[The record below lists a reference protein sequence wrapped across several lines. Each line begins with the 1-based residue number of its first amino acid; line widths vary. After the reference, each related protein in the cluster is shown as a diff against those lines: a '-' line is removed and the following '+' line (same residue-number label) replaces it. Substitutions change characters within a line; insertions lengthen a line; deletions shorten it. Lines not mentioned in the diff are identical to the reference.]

1 MVENTDSVFAEYLS
15 RLHRVTD
22 SVHLLGDSEE
32 RRLLNVFVDMDVAA
46 SDERRTPILRDL
58 LRRPLE
64 EDRDDESEGGSARA
78 ELMLELAAR
87 TDRGEGGL
95 VTASRTLEL
104 GPRVLLTGV
113 AGAGKTTLL
122 RWLANEV
129 ARSAELLPIWVPHL
143 PKLGAD
149 LAEELSALAVAA
161 LDLHDPALVAALAGA
176 IATGRAQLLLD
187 GLDEAP
193 EETQRTLLPRIAQ
206 IGPSVRVIVATRPL
220 GENPVAAAGFVR
232 ARLLGLRAGGTE
244 AFLRRYFGDAAW
256 VSDLVRDLF
265 AWPGAEP
272 WQDNP
277 ALLSLA
283 ASLYR
288 SGKKL
293 DGSAIDLYEAA
304 TSALIAGATTAGASA
319 TNAGAT
325 HAGATGAGATDAGD
339 VASVRA
345 ELIGLAHHMFAPEK
359 GPPRALLRREEA
371 SARAQSTG
379 LLRGGAWLRFAH
391 LSLGE
396 YLAACA
402 PLDLAAERA
411 RFRTSAHSALEL
423 LPMAHALRGDA
434 ALAEALAD
442 ADAED
447 TDDHRMLALVLR
459 AIAFAGE
466 RARAFAKVHAGGL
479 VRRVAERLG
488 SPSARFGPAEEALAE
503 HAERALLVL
512 KAELRQEDGEPLR
525 ALTASLGNV
534 GAEANVLL
542 WTAGL
547 GEPVRRS
554 AHGKAA
560 RRVGAALVRAR
571 MDVSW
576 IVAHTGGEPVFFVRA
591 AAVQALANDPEAYP
605 LLRERLTD
613 DDPNVRAAAVSA
625 LANDPASRPLLR
637 ERLADEDVD
646 VKAGAITA
654 LAGDPDSR
662 PLIRERLKDNEPTD
676 NNVRSAAILAL
687 ADDPASYPLLRE
699 RLSDRSGT
707 VRVAAFQALAKDPE
721 SWALLREKTSDM
733 DYNVRAAAF
742 QALAND
748 PSSLPMLRERLAH
761 ESYAVRSAAVGA
773 LANDP
778 SSAPML
784 RERLVDESWNVRAA
798 AATALAGDAASWPA
812 IRPLLADPDKDV
824 RAAAV
829 EALARDPGAREA
841 IRGLLSDKGARV
853 RAAAATALAETDPHT
868 PPAPA
873 DRAVLAG
880 HLSPADPAIRAAAFH
895 ALATDP
901 NARTFLRERLDD
913 EDLGVKNAVFEALAN
928 DPEARPLLRAH
939 LCDPV
944 ANARCAATRA
954 LANDPES
961 RPLLRERLDDAD
973 PNVRTEAVRALAND
987 LESRALLREH
997 IADIAPA
1004 VRAAAVLALA
1014 TDPLARGLLREKLVD
1029 DDNDVRAAAVYALG
1043 SDPEARTLLREALE
1057 DAAPTVR
1064 VAAVRMLAG
1073 DPGSRALLR
1082 ERLIDRAGTVRAAA
1096 VYAVMSD
1103 PESWVLLRERLEDDD
1118 DLGPSG
1124 RRTGEVI
1131 RAAAVT
1137 ALAKDPGARPLL
1149 LERLADP
1156 APTVRAA
1163 AVYALARDEASRPL
1177 VRTGLVDKASGVR
1190 AAAAHALCTTRPAA
1204 RGVAL
1209 ASLEEDARWSP
1220 AFRAARQFLPGGTPP
1235 DSLDARLLAFLG
1247 AGSSQAGATSV
1258 PGASSTIDSSADPAF
1273 AEAIL
1278 AFLLV
1283 RLGWAAEGGRLGPNG
1298 RVLGELRG
1306 LPDTLAGESIVVRL
1320 RLSAEDL
1327 PKERLLHPLH
1337 NLMEAWQVGA
1347 RLRCASPTSV
1357 WLACADVDFADL
1369 VPPSLPPGSVHWGP
1383 TFWGFALPSVSV

>member
-1 MVENTDSVFAEYLS
+1 MVENTDSVFEEYLS
-15 RLHRVTD
+15 RLHAATD
-22 SVHLLGDSEE
+22 SVRLLGDREE

-64 EDRDDESEGGSARA
+64 EDADESAGDAARA

-87 TDRGEGGL
+87 ADRGEGGL

-129 ARSAELLPIWVPHL
+129 ARSGELIPIWVPHL

-149 LAEELSALAVAA
+149 LPADLATCAAAA
-161 LDLHDPALVAALAGA
+161 LDFHDPHLILALTAA
-176 IATGRAQLLLD
+176 IQTGHAELLLD

-193 EETQRTLLPRIAQ
+193 EETQRTLLPRIAE

-220 GENPVAAAGFVR
+220 GENPVVAAGFVR

-244 AFLRRYFGDAAW
+244 AFLRRYFGDVPW

-272 WQDNP
+272 WRDNP

-283 ASLYR
+283 ASMY
-288 SGKKL
+288 SGGKKL
-293 DGSAIDLYEAA
+293 EGSAIDLYEAA
-304 TSALIAGATTAGASA
+304 TRSLIA
-319 TNAGAT
+319 
-325 HAGATGAGATDAGD
+325 HAGDGEEA
-339 VASVRA
+339 VRA
-345 ELIGLAHHMFAPEK
+345 ELVDLARSMFAPSS
-359 GPPRALLRREEA
+359 GSPRALLRREEA

-396 YLAACA
+396 YLAASA

-411 RFRTSAHSALEL
+411 RFRTSPHAALEL

-434 ALAEALAD
+434 ALADALAD
-442 ADAED
+442 ADAND
-447 TDDHRMLALVLR
+447 VDDHRMLALVLR
-459 AIAFAGE
+459 SIAFAGD
-466 RARAFAKVHAGGL
+466 RARGFAQAHAAGI

-503 HAERALLVL
+503 HAERALLIL
-512 KAELRQEDGEPLR
+512 KPHLRSEDAEPLR
-525 ALTASLGNV
+525 ALTTSLGNV

-547 GEPVRRS
+547 GQPVRHS

-613 DDPNVRAAAVSA
+613 DDPNVRAAAVQA

-676 NNVRSAAILAL
+676 NNVRSAAIQAL

-707 VRVAAFQALAKDPE
+707 VRVSAFQALAKDPE

-742 QALAND
+742 AALAND
-748 PSSLPMLRERLAH
+748 PTSLPMLRERLGH
-761 ESYAVRSAAVGA
+761 ESYAVRSAAVAA
-773 LANDP
+773 LSVDP
-778 SSAPML
+778 DSLPLL
-784 RERLVDESWNVRAA
+784 RERLTDESWNVRAA
-798 AATALAGDAASWPA
+798 AASALAKDEASWPL
-812 IRPLLADPDKDV
+812 IRALLADSDKDV
-824 RAAAV
+824 RAAAI
-829 EALARDPGAREA
+829 EALANDPASRDS
-841 IRGLLSDKGARV
+841 IRALLGDKAARV
-853 RAAAATALAETDPHT
+853 RAAAAEALAEKKAPD
-868 PPAPA
+868 PA
-873 DRAVLAG
+873 DRAVLAD
-880 HLSPADPAIRAAAFH
+880 HVAPSDPAIRAAAFH

-901 NARTFLRERLDD
+901 SARTFLRERLDD
-913 EDLGVKNAVFEALAN
+913 DDLGVKDAVFEALAN
-928 DPEARPLLRAH
+928 DPEARPLLRAR
-939 LCDPV
+939 LSDPV

-973 PNVRTEAVRALAND
+973 PNVRTEAVRALASD
-987 LESRALLREH
+987 LESRALLRER

-1014 TDPLARGLLREKLVD
+1014 TDPLARTMLRERLTD
-1029 DDNDVRAAAVYALG
+1029 EDNDVRAAAVYALG
-1043 SDPEARTLLREALE
+1043 SDPEARPLLRERLT

-1064 VAAVRMLAG
+1064 VAAIRMLAG
-1073 DPGSRALLR
+1073 DPESRTHLR
-1082 ERLIDRAGTVRAAA
+1082 ERLLDRAGTVRAAA
-1096 VYAVMSD
+1096 VYSVMSD
-1103 PESWVLLRERLEDDD
+1103 PSSWELLRDRLEDDD

-1137 ALAKDPGARPLL
+1137 ALARDPSARPLL
-1149 LERLADP
+1149 VERLSDP

-1163 AVYALARDEASRPL
+1163 AIYALARDPSSRDL
-1177 VRTGLVDKASGVR
+1177 LRGGLVDKASGVR
-1190 AAAAHALCTTRPAA
+1190 AAAAYALHATRRASS
-1204 RGVAL
+1204 GVPL
-1209 ASLEEDARWSP
+1209 ADLERDARWAP
-1220 AFRAARQFLPGGTPP
+1220 AFRAARAFRVDASPDLASGAP
-1235 DSLDARLLAFLG
+1235 DSIEGSLLALLRAPATI
-1247 AGSSQAGATSV
+1247 AGSPS
-1258 PGASSTIDSSADPAF
+1258 DPAF
-1273 AEAIL
+1273 SEAAIAL
-1278 AFLLV
+1278 LLV
-1283 RLGWAAEGGRLGPNG
+1283 RLGWAAEGGRLGPSG
-1298 RVLGELRG
+1298 RVLGELRAIPTQLDG
-1306 LPDTLAGESIVVRL
+1306 STLVVRL
-1320 RLSAEDL
+1320 RQSAEDL

-1337 NLMEAWQVGA
+1337 NLMEAWQLASHLGA
-1347 RLRCASPTSV
+1347 RASSAAPAESGTSV
-1357 WLACADVDFADL
+1357 WLACADVDFEDL
-1369 VPPSLPPGSVHWGP
+1369 VPPRLPAGTVHWGP
-1383 TFWGFALPSVSV
+1383 TFWGFTLPPR

>member
-1 MVENTDSVFAEYLS
+1 MAENQDSLLADYLS
-15 RLHRVTD
+15 RLHTTTA
-22 SVHLLGDSEE
+22 SVRLLGDPSE
-32 RRLLNVFVDMDVAA
+32 RRLLNVFVDMDVSV

-64 EDRDDESEGGSARA
+64 EDREADEAGDPARA
-78 ELMLELAAR
+78 ELLLELAAR
-87 TDRGEGGL
+87 ADRTDGSL

-129 ARSAELLPIWVPHL
+129 ARSAELVPVWVPHL
-143 PKLGAD
+143 PVLSAD
-149 LAEELSALAVAA
+149 LPAELAKLAAAA
-161 LDLHDPALVAALAGA
+161 LEMPAGAALVAALADA
-176 IATGRAQLLLD
+176 IRTGRAQLLLD

-193 EETQRTLLPRIAQ
+193 EETQRTLLSRLAE

-220 GENPVAAAGFVR
+220 GESAVVASGFLR

-244 AFLRRYFGDAAW
+244 SFLQRYFGDAPW
-256 VSDLVRDLF
+256 VRELTRDLF

-272 WQDNP
+272 WQKNP

-288 SGKKL
+288 GGRKL
-293 DGSAIDLYEAA
+293 SGSAIDLYEAA
-304 TSALIAGATTAGASA
+304 TGALIAGAHGGEAHGEPAR
-319 TNAGAT
+319 
-325 HAGATGAGATDAGD
+325 GAGAHGEPAQGGAAGGDA
-339 VASVRA
+339 AAARA
-345 ELIGLAHHMFAPEK
+345 ELVRLAAAMFAPEK
-359 GPPRALLRREEA
+359 GAPRALLRREEA
-371 SARAQSTG
+371 SARALATG

-396 YLAACA
+396 YLAATG
-402 PLDLAAERA
+402 PLDLAAARA
-411 RFRTSAHSALEL
+411 RFRTTAHTALEL
-423 LPMAHALRGDA
+423 LPMAHALRGEE
-434 ALAEALAD
+434 ALAAALAD
-442 ADAED
+442 ADRED
-447 TDDHRMLALVLR
+447 ADDHRMLALVLR

-466 RARAFAKVHAGGL
+466 RARSFAKAHAAGL

-512 KAELRQEDGEPLR
+512 KPELQPEDGEPLR
-525 ALTASLGNV
+525 ALTRSLGNV

-547 GEPVRRS
+547 GEPVRHA

-591 AAVQALANDPEAYP
+591 AAVQALASDPEARP

-613 DDPNVRAAAVSA
+613 DDPNVRGAAVQA
-625 LANDPASRPLLR
+625 LAADPDSRPLIR
-637 ERLADEDVD
+637 ERLVDEDVD
-646 VKAGAITA
+646 VKALAIAA
-654 LAGDPDSR
+654 LADDPDSR
-662 PLIRERLKDNEPTD
+662 PLIRERLKDNDPTE

-687 ADDPASYPLLRE
+687 ANDRASYPLLRE

-748 PSSLPMLRERLAH
+748 PSSLPMLRERLSH
-761 ESYAVRSAAVGA
+761 ESYAVRAAAVGA
-773 LANDP
+773 LASDP
-778 SSAPML
+778 ESLPLL
-784 RERLVDESWNVRAA
+784 RERLRDEAWQVRLA
-798 AATALAGDAASWPA
+798 AATALGPDAASWPL

-824 RAAAV
+824 RAAAI
-829 EALARDPGAREA
+829 EALAKDREAHEA
-841 IRGLLSDKGARV
+841 IRGLLSDKAARV
-853 RAAAATALAETDPHT
+853 RAAAATALGEGT
-868 PPAPA
+868 PEPA
-873 DRAVLAG
+873 DRAVLTDR
-880 HLSPADPAIRAAAFH
+880 LSPADPAVRAAAFH

-901 NARTFLRERLDD
+901 NARSFLRERLDD
-913 EDLGVKNAVFEALAN
+913 EDLGVKNAVFEALAH
-928 DPEARPLLRAH
+928 DPEARPLLRAR
-939 LCDPV
+939 LSDPV
-944 ANARCAATRA
+944 ANARAAATRA

-987 LESRALLREH
+987 LESRALLRER

-1004 VRAAAVLALA
+1004 VRAAVVLALA
-1014 TDPLARGLLREKLVD
+1014 TDPLARALLRERLAD
-1029 DDNDVRAAAVYALG
+1029 EDNDVRAAAVYSLG
-1043 SDPEARTLLREALE
+1043 SDPEARPLLRERLS

-1073 DPGSRALLR
+1073 DPGSRELLR
-1082 ERLIDRAGTVRAAA
+1082 ERLLDRAGTVRAAA

-1103 PESWVLLRERLEDDD
+1103 PESWELLRDRLEDDD

-1137 ALAKDPGARPLL
+1137 ALARDPAAKPLL
-1149 LERLADP
+1149 VERLSDP

-1163 AVYALARDEASRPL
+1163 SVYALARDPSARSL
-1177 VRTGLVDKASGVR
+1177 VRGALTDKASGVR
-1190 AAAAHALCTTRPAA
+1190 AAAVHALCATRPPS
-1204 RGVAL
+1204 RGVPL
-1209 ASLEEDARWSP
+1209 ASLEQDPRWAP
-1220 AFRAARQFLPGGTPP
+1220 AFHAARAGFAAEPFVTG
-1235 DSLDARLLAFLG
+1235 SLEAWLA
-1247 AGSSQAGATSV
+1247 
-1258 PGASSTIDSSADPAF
+1258 AF
-1273 AEAIL
+1273 ASAPETLDLVKGDLEEAL
-1278 AFLLV
+1278 SALLLV
-1283 RLGWAAEGGRLGPNG
+1283 RLGWAAEGGRLGPSG
-1298 RVLGELRG
+1298 RVLGELRRT
-1306 LPDTLAGESIVVRL
+1306 PESLARPGEALVVRL
-1320 RLSAEDL
+1320 RMSSEDL

-1337 NLMEAWQVGA
+1337 NLMETWQLA
-1347 RLRCASPTSV
+1347 RHLRAEAPRSY
-1357 WLACADVDFADL
+1357 WLCCADADFEDL
-1369 VPPSLPPGSVHWGP
+1369 VPPATKPGEVHWGP
-1383 TFWGFALPSVSV
+1383 TFWGFSL

>member
-1 MVENTDSVFAEYLS
+1 MVENTDSVFEEYLS
-15 RLHRVTD
+15 RLHAATD
-22 SVHLLGDSEE
+22 SIRLLGDHEE

-64 EDRDDESEGGSARA
+64 EEDADDGDAARA

-87 TDRGEGGL
+87 ADRGEGGL

-129 ARSAELLPIWVPHL
+129 ARSGELIPIWVPHL

-149 LAEELSALAVAA
+149 LAHDLAVLAAAA
-161 LDLHDPALVAALAGA
+161 LDLHDPHLILALTAA
-176 IATGRAQLLLD
+176 IQTGHAELLLD

-193 EETQRTLLPRIAQ
+193 EETQRTLLPRIAE

-220 GENPVAAAGFVR
+220 GENPVAASGFVR

-244 AFLRRYFGDAAW
+244 AFLRRYFGDATW

-272 WQDNP
+272 WRDNP

-283 ASLYR
+283 ASMYR
-288 SGKKL
+288 GGKKL
-293 DGSAIDLYEAA
+293 EGSAIDLYEAA
-304 TSALIAGATTAGASA
+304 TNALIAHVGEGR
-319 TNAGAT
+319 
-325 HAGATGAGATDAGD
+325 DA
-339 VASVRA
+339 VRA
-345 ELIGLAHHMFAPEK
+345 ELVDLARSMFAPK
-359 GPPRALLRREEA
+359 NGAPRALLRRDEA
-371 SARAQSTG
+371 SPRAQSTG
-379 LLRGGAWLRFAH
+379 LLRG
-391 LSLGE
+391 
-396 YLAACA
+396 
-402 PLDLAAERA
+402 
-411 RFRTSAHSALEL
+411 
-423 LPMAHALRGDA
+423 DA
-434 ALAEALAD
+434 ALADALAD
-442 ADAED
+442 ADAD
-447 TDDHRMLALVLR
+447 DADDHRMLALVLR
-459 AIAFAGE
+459 SIAFAGE
-466 RARAFAKVHAGGL
+466 RARGFAKAHAAGV

-488 SPSARFGPAEEALAE
+488 APSARFGPAEEALAE
-503 HAERALLVL
+503 HAERALLIL
-512 KAELRQEDGEPLR
+512 KPHLRWEDAEPLR
-525 ALTASLGNV
+525 ALTSSLGNV

-547 GEPVRRS
+547 GQPVRHS
-554 AHGKAA
+554 AQGKAA

-613 DDPNVRAAAVSA
+613 DDPNVRAAAVQA
-625 LANDPASRPLLR
+625 LASDPASRPLLR

-707 VRVAAFQALAKDPE
+707 VRVSAFQALAKDPE

-742 QALAND
+742 AALAND

-761 ESYAVRSAAVGA
+761 ESYAVRSAAVAA
-773 LANDP
+773 LAGDP
-778 SSAPML
+778 ESLPLL
-784 RERLVDESWNVRAA
+784 RERLADESWNVRAA
-798 AATALAGDAASWPA
+798 AAAALAKDEASWPG
-812 IRPLLADPDKDV
+812 IRPLLADADKDV
-824 RAAAV
+824 RAAAI
-829 EALARDPGAREA
+829 EALAGDPASREA
-841 IRGLLSDKGARV
+841 IRALIDDKAARV
-853 RAAAATALAETDPHT
+853 RAAAAEALAEKKATD
-868 PPAPA
+868 PA

-880 HLSPADPAIRAAAFH
+880 HVAPSDPAIRAAAFH

-901 NARTFLRERLDD
+901 SARTFLRERLDD
-913 EDLGVKNAVFEALAN
+913 DDLGVKNAVFEALAN
-928 DPEARPLLRAH
+928 DPEARPLLRAR
-939 LCDPV
+939 LSDPV

-973 PNVRTEAVRALAND
+973 PNVRTEAVRALASD
-987 LESRALLREH
+987 LESRALLRER

-1014 TDPLARGLLREKLVD
+1014 TDPLARVLLRERLTD
-1029 DDNDVRAAAVYALG
+1029 EDNDVRAAATYALG
-1043 SDPEARTLLREALE
+1043 SDPEARPLLRERLS

-1064 VAAVRMLAG
+1064 VAAIRMLAG
-1073 DPGSRALLR
+1073 DPESSVLLR
-1082 ERLIDRAGTVRAAA
+1082 ERLLDRAGTVRAAA
-1096 VYAVMSD
+1096 VYALMSD
-1103 PESWVLLRERLEDDD
+1103 PASWALLRDRLEDDD

-1137 ALAKDPGARPLL
+1137 ALARDPSSRPLL
-1149 LERLADP
+1149 VERLSDP

-1163 AVYALARDEASRPL
+1163 AIYALARDSSSRDL
-1177 VRTGLVDKASGVR
+1177 LRGGLVDKASGVR
-1190 AAAAHALCTTRPAA
+1190 AAAAHALNATCGASS
-1204 RGVAL
+1204 GVPL
-1209 ASLEEDARWSP
+1209 ADLERDPRWAP
-1220 AFRAARQFLPGGTPP
+1220 AFRAARAAVRLNTPADATSEAP
-1235 DSLDARLLAFLG
+1235 ADSVEGQLLALIRG
-1247 AGSSQAGATSV
+1247 AAPISGSPTNA
-1258 PGASSTIDSSADPAF
+1258 AF
-1273 AEAIL
+1273 SEAAIAL
-1278 AFLLV
+1278 LLV
-1283 RLGWAAEGGRLGPNG
+1283 RLGWAAEGGRLGPSG
-1298 RVLGELRG
+1298 RVLGELRATPSQLEG
-1306 LPDTLAGESIVVRL
+1306 STLVVRL
-1320 RLSAEDL
+1320 RQSAEDL

-1337 NLMEAWQVGA
+1337 NLMEAWQLA
-1347 RLRCASPTSV
+1347 SRLRAQVPFSAAPSNTASSV
-1357 WLACADVDFADL
+1357 WLACADVDFEDL
-1369 VPPSLPPGSVHWGP
+1369 VPPRLPAGTVHWGP
-1383 TFWGFALPSVSV
+1383 TFWGFTLPER

>member
-1 MVENTDSVFAEYLS
+1 MVEPTDSVLADYLS
-15 RLHRVTD
+15 RLHGVTD
-22 SVHLLGDSEE
+22 SVRLLGDAEE
-32 RRLLNVFVDMDVAA
+32 RRLLNVFVDMDVAV

-58 LRRPLE
+58 LRRPLDDDRGE
-64 EDRDDESEGGSARA
+64 EETDPARA
-78 ELMLELAAR
+78 ELLLELAAR
-87 TDRGEGGL
+87 ADRTDGSL

-129 ARSAELLPIWVPHL
+129 ARSAELVPIWVPHL
-143 PKLGAD
+143 PELTGD
-149 LAEELSALAVAA
+149 LAEALSRAAAASLDIADEALIEA
-161 LDLHDPALVAALAGA
+161 LIEA
-176 IATGRAQLLLD
+176 IRTGRAQLLLD
-187 GLDEAP
+187 ALDEAP
-193 EETQRTLLPRIAQ
+193 EETQRSLLGRIAE

-220 GENPVAAAGFVR
+220 GENPAVAAGFVR
-232 ARLLGLRAGGTE
+232 ARLLGLRAGGAE
-244 AFLRRYFGDAAW
+244 AFLRRYFHDAPW
-256 VSDLVRDLF
+256 VDELVRDLF

-293 DGSAIDLYEAA
+293 EGSAIDLYDAA
-304 TSALIAGATTAGASA
+304 TRSLLE
-319 TNAGAT
+319 
-325 HAGATGAGATDAGD
+325 GAGDGPSLRD
-339 VASVRA
+339 
-345 ELIGLAHHMFAPEK
+345 ELIDLARRMFAPDK

-371 SARAQSTG
+371 STRAQSTG
-379 LLRGGAWLRFAH
+379 LLRGGQWLRFAH

-396 YLAACA
+396 YLAASA
-402 PLDLAAERA
+402 PLDLAEARA
-411 RFRTSAHSALEL
+411 RFRTTAHTALEL
-423 LPMAHALRGDA
+423 LPMAHALGGHE
-434 ALAEALAD
+434 ALAAALAD

-447 TDDHRMLALVLR
+447 ADDHRMLALVLR
-459 AIAFAGE
+459 SIAFAGE
-466 RARAFAKVHAGGL
+466 RARSFAAAHAAGI

-488 SPSARFGPAEEALAE
+488 SASARFGAAEEALAE
-503 HAERALLVL
+503 HAERALFVL
-512 KAELRQEDGEPLR
+512 RRGLRSEDVEPLR
-525 ALTASLGNV
+525 DLTKSLGNV

-547 GEPVRRS
+547 GAPERKS

-613 DDPNVRAAAVSA
+613 DDPNVRAAAVQA
-625 LANDPASRPLLR
+625 LAADPASRPLLR

-662 PLIRERLKDNEPTD
+662 PLIRERLKDNDPTE

-687 ADDPASYPLLRE
+687 ADDPPSYPLLRE

-707 VRVAAFQALAKDPE
+707 VRVSAFQALAKDPE

-761 ESYAVRSAAVGA
+761 ESYAVRAAAVGA

-778 SSAPML
+778 SSFSML
-784 RERLVDESWNVRAA
+784 RERLADESWSVRAA
-798 AATALAGDAASWPA
+798 AAAALANDEASWPA
-812 IRPLLADPDKDV
+812 IRTLLADPDKDV
-824 RAAAV
+824 RAAAI
-829 EALARDPGAREA
+829 EALAKDAASHEA
-841 IRGLLSDKGARV
+841 IRGLISDKAARV
-853 RAAAATALAETDPHT
+853 RAAAAAALGEGAPG
-868 PPAPA
+868 PA
-873 DRAVLAG
+873 DRAALTD
-880 HLSPADPAIRAAAFH
+880 HLTPSDPAVRAAAFH

-901 NARTFLRERLDD
+901 SARSFLRERLDD

-928 DPEARPLLRAH
+928 DPEARPLLRAR
-939 LCDPV
+939 LSDPV
-944 ANARCAATRA
+944 ANARAAATRA

-987 LESRALLREH
+987 LESRALLRER
-997 IADIAPA
+997 ILDMAPA
-1004 VRAAAVLALA
+1004 VRAAAVLALS
-1014 TDPLARGLLREKLVD
+1014 TDPLARALLRERLAD
-1029 DDNDVRAAAVYALG
+1029 EDNDVRAAAVYALG
-1043 SDPEARTLLREALE
+1043 SDPDARALIRERLG

-1073 DPGSRALLR
+1073 DPASRALLR
-1082 ERLIDRAGTVRAAA
+1082 ERLEDRAGTVRAAA
-1096 VYAVMSD
+1096 VYAVMND
-1103 PESWVLLRERLEDDD
+1103 PDARPLLRERLEDDD

-1137 ALAKDPGARPLL
+1137 ALASDPSARPLL
-1149 LERLADP
+1149 IERLSDP

-1163 AVYALARDEASRPL
+1163 AVYALARDEASRAL
-1177 VRTGLVDKASGVR
+1177 VQAALVDKASGVR
-1190 AAAAHALCTTRPAA
+1190 GAAAHALSATRGAA
-1204 RGVAL
+1204 RGVAV
-1209 ASLEEDARWSP
+1209 ASMEQDARWAP
-1220 AFRAARQFLPGGTPP
+1220 AFRAARSPSLSTLEPLVGQARPAVSPPASIAASPGLEDRLVAFAQAPSEITLEAG
-1235 DSLDARLLAFLG
+1235 DLAEALLAL
-1247 AGSSQAGATSV
+1247 
-1258 PGASSTIDSSADPAF
+1258 
-1273 AEAIL
+1273 
-1278 AFLLV
+1278 LLV
-1283 RLGWAAEGGRLGPNG
+1283 RLGWASEGGRLGPFG
-1298 RVLGELRG
+1298 RLLGEMRD
-1306 LPDTLAGESIVVRL
+1306 LPPSLLGQRTVVRL
-1320 RLSAEDL
+1320 RMSAEDL

-1337 NLMEAWQVGA
+1337 NLMEAWQWG
-1347 RLRCASPTSV
+1347 RHLRAPADAPTSL
-1357 WLACADVDFADL
+1357 WLACADVDFGDL
-1369 VPPSLPPGSVHWGP
+1369 LPPSIAPGEVHWGP
-1383 TFWGFALPSVSV
+1383 TFWGFVLPQVSA

>member
-1 MVENTDSVFAEYLS
+1 MVENTDSVFAEYLA
-15 RLHRVTD
+15 RLHAVTD
-22 SVHLLGDSEE
+22 SIRLLGDSEE

-64 EDRDDESEGGSARA
+64 EDQEGEGEGDSARA

-87 TDRGEGGL
+87 TDRGDGGL

-129 ARSAELLPIWVPHL
+129 ARSAELVPIWVPHL
-143 PKLGAD
+143 PRLGAD
-149 LAEELSALAVAA
+149 LAAELSALAVAA
-161 LDLHDPALVAALAGA
+161 LDLEDPGLVLALANT
-176 IATGRAQLLLD
+176 IRTGRAQLLLD

-206 IGPSVRVIVATRPL
+206 LGPAVRVIVATRPL
-220 GENPVAAAGFVR
+220 GENPVQAAGFVR

-244 AFLRRYFGDAAW
+244 AFLRRYFGDVAW

-293 DGSAIDLYEAA
+293 GGSAIDLYEAA
-304 TSALIAGATTAGASA
+304 TSALIGG
-319 TNAGAT
+319 
-325 HAGATGAGATDAGD
+325 GAGAPDA
-339 VASVRA
+339 AEIAAVRA
-345 ELIGLAHHMFAPEK
+345 ELVALARGMFAPDH
-359 GPPRALLRREEA
+359 GPPRALMRREEA

-402 PLDLAAERA
+402 PLDLAQERA
-411 RFRTSAHSALEL
+411 RFRTTTHAALEL
-423 LPMAHALRGDA
+423 LPMAHALGGDA
-434 ALAEALAD
+434 ALAAALAD
-442 ADAED
+442 TDAGD

-459 AIAFAGE
+459 SVAFAGE
-466 RARAFAKVHAGGL
+466 RARAFSKTHAAGL
-479 VRRVAERLG
+479 VRRVASALG
-488 SPSARFGPAEEALAE
+488 SPSGRFGPAEEALAE

-512 KAELRQEDGEPLR
+512 KSDLRAEDAEPLR
-525 ALTASLGNV
+525 ALTQSLGNV

-576 IVAHTGGEPVFFVRA
+576 IVTHTGGEPVFFVRA

-613 DDPNVRAAAVSA
+613 DDPNVRAAAVQA
-625 LANDPASRPLLR
+625 LAGDLASRPLLR

-646 VKAGAITA
+646 VKAGAIAA

-721 SWALLREKTSDM
+721 SWALLREKTSDR

-761 ESYAVRSAAVGA
+761 ESYAVRSAAVSA

-778 SSAPML
+778 SSLPML
-784 RERLVDESWNVRAA
+784 RERLADESWNVRAA

-812 IRPLLADPDKDV
+812 IRPLLSDSDKDV
-824 RAAAV
+824 RAAAI
-829 EALARDPGAREA
+829 EALAKDPGAREA

-853 RAAAATALAETDPHT
+853 RASAAAALAGT
-868 PPAPA
+868 APEAA
-873 DRAVLAG
+873 DRAVLAS
-880 HLSPADPAIRAAAFH
+880 HVAPADPAIRAAAFH

-901 NARTFLRERLDD
+901 SARTFLRERLDD

-997 IADIAPA
+997 IADLAPA

-1014 TDPLARGLLREKLVD
+1014 TDPLARGLVRERLVD
-1029 DDNDVRAAAVYALG
+1029 EDNDVRAAAVYALG
-1043 SDPEARTLLREALE
+1043 SDPEALPLLRERLA

-1073 DPGSRALLR
+1073 DPGSRVLLR
-1082 ERLIDRAGTVRAAA
+1082 ERLVDRAGTVRAAA

-1103 PESWVLLRERLEDDD
+1103 PESWGLLRERLQDDD

-1137 ALAKDPGARPLL
+1137 ALARDPSAKPLL

-1163 AVYALARDEASRPL
+1163 AVYALARDEASRAL
-1177 VRTGLVDKASGVR
+1177 VRGALVDKASGVR
-1190 AAAAHALCTTRPAA
+1190 AAAAHALCTTHAA
-1204 RGVAL
+1204 SRGVAL
-1209 ASLEEDARWSP
+1209 ASLEEDARWAP
-1220 AFRAARQFLPGGTPP
+1220 AFRAARGQPDPGGVDAPP
-1235 DSLDARLLAFLG
+1235 PLDLG
-1247 AGSSQAGATSV
+1247 ADA
-1258 PGASSTIDSSADPAF
+1258 PF
-1273 AEAIL
+1273 AEAFVAL
-1278 AFLLV
+1278 LLV
-1283 RLGWAAEGGRLGPNG
+1283 RLGWSAAGGRLGPTG
-1298 RVLGELRG
+1298 RVLGELRD
-1306 LPDTLAGESIVVRL
+1306 LPETLVGRSHVVRL

-1337 NLMEAWQVGA
+1337 NLMEAWQLAG
-1347 RLRCASPTSV
+1347 RLRSAAPTSV
-1357 WLACADVDFADL
+1357 WLACADVDFDDL
-1369 VPPSLPPGSVHWGP
+1369 VPPSLAPGAVHWGP
-1383 TFWGFALPSVSV
+1383 TFWGFVLPSVSL